1 MDKMNKAITDN
12 NIATIRKYAILT
24 AIAWTVFVASV
35 MLWHMY
41 NHRLQTLEIA
51 KNHAEASFEK
61 DLVHRRWAAKHGGVY
76 VPVTKDTPPNP
87 YLSHIEERDI
97 TTPSGR
103 QLTLMNPAYMT
114 RQVQE
119 LGAEQYGLKGHI
131 TSLKPLRPENAPDS
145 WEREKLEMFEKKPV
159 EVTSVGKI
167 DGQAYMRLIKP
178 LITEQS
184 CLKCHAS
191 QGYKAGDIRGGVSVS
206 VPMDPLWAIAHANLI
221 KIVFGYCSLW
231 ILGLI
236 GIGIA
241 SWHIKNRINLYKQA
255 DLKFQTLYESSVD
268 AVMLLDDKGFF
279 DCNNATIRIFKCK
292 DKADF
297 CSKHPAD
304 FSPETQPCGTDSRA
318 LANERIATAMEKGSC
333 HFEWI
338 HQTADGIEFP
348 ADVLL
353 SAMDLDDR
361 RVLQAV
367 VRDIREHKRAEE
379 NLRQAKMD
387 AEAATKSKG
396 QFLASMSH
404 EIRTPMNSI
413 IGFSDILA
421 DEELTDQQNDHVNM
435 IRNSGKHLLQL
446 INDILDFSKI
456 EAGKLDI
463 EMAECSLEQIF
474 STIESMMQPLIKDKN
489 LEFKI
494 QEDGSLPAHIYTDGA
509 RLQQCLINLVNNAIK
524 FTETGYVHLNVS
536 LELKT
541 GEPYIRFDVED
552 TGIGISYE
560 KQDKVFESFSQA
572 ESNTS
577 QKYGGTGLGLAIT
590 KQLTELL
597 GGEIALTSEEGKGSV
612 FSLMIPAGLDVT
624 EQPFLDRSNIDKH
637 INIGREASHYEFV
650 GHVLVAEDVETNQ
663 VLIKSLLQRMGLE
676 VTIVAD
682 GNEAVQKAVSSEYD
696 LIFMDIQMPNMNGYE
711 ATKELRKKGI
721 VIPIIALTA
730 NAMIGDDN
738 KCIEAGCDDY
748 LPKPLDR
755 RQLLEKIKKYLP
767 SHEQVLM
774 ETADSVKNHR

>member
-1 MDKMNKAITDN
+1 MNKAITDN
-12 NIATIRKYAILT
+12 NIATISKYAILI

-167 DGQAYMRLIKP
+167 DGQAYIRLIKP

>member
-1 MDKMNKAITDN
+1 MNKAITDN